1 MEPADVAEAR
11 RVLHELIARVER
23 GELDAPALLLARL
36 TGARDALDAI
46 TNRSAT
52 HGDDHA

>member
-36 TGARDALDAI
+36 IRCA
-46 TNRSAT
+46 
-52 HGDDHA
+52 

>member
-1 MEPADVAEAR
+1 MEPADVAEAQ
-11 RVLHELIARVER
+11 RVLHELITRVER

-46 TNRSAT
+46 TDPSAT
-52 HGDDHA
+52 HGDAEA